1 MRRPFRLAV
10 LVLTVSLLGAAHAEA
25 GLWDW
30 LDELNGPGPSGSRGN
45 FMLNLLC
52 TGTGSPSESW
62 RSRLFEIPRDAT
74 GRDACL
80 FFDRRW
86 FHADEDSRFY
96 AVNITVTEFGP
107 TVRIHPAVELG
118 AGIGWLSYSST
129 HGVTN
134 QEFDGTRL
142 TISFPR
148 VVLKP
153 LAVVPYRDMMTNP
166 DWGFLQM
173 YFRESIVAGELTQN
187 DFASKPGTTFSRKYQ
202 RVKSMGFIIEVPSL
216 IRLVRR

>member
-1 MRRPFRLAV
+1 MRRPFRLVA
-10 LVLTVSLLGAAHAEA
+10 LVLIVFAMSSAQAEA
-25 GLWDW
+25 NLWDW
-30 LDELNGPGPSGSRGN
+30 LDALDGPGPSLSRGN
-45 FMLNLLC
+45 FMANLIC
-52 TGTGSPSESW
+52 TGTGSGTRSW
-62 RSRLFEIPRDAT
+62 RSRLFDIPRDAT

-96 AVNITVTEFGP
+96 PVNITVTEFGP

-118 AGIGWLSYSST
+118 AGIGWLSYSTT
-129 HGVTN
+129 HGVTD
-134 QEFDGTRL
+134 QEFKGTRL

-148 VVLKP
+148 AVLKP
-153 LAVVPYRDMMTNP
+153 LAVIPYGDMMTNA

-173 YFRESIVAGELTQN
+173 YFRESIVAGELTEN
-187 DFASKPGTTFSRKYQ
+187 DFASKPGTTFSRRHQ

-216 IRLVRR
+216 IRLIRR